1 MKTAIV
7 TALLA
12 CIGFVA
18 TAAAHHSYAMF
29 DSTRKVTVKGSVSDW
44 QWTNPHSQL
53 YVMVN
58 DLDGKPLAP
67 PAVWR
72 FEGESPEVL
81 RREFNLRR
89 DRIKIGDKV
98 TVTAQPLR
106 DGSKG
111 GHLMTITLPD
121 GSLLTRQLR

>member
-1 MKTAIV
+1 MKTALV
-7 TALLA
+7 TAMLA

-53 YVMVN
+53 YVMVD

-67 PAVWR
+67 PGVSKARVPR
-72 FEGESPEVL
+72 SCAA
-81 RREFNLRR
+81 NS
-89 DRIKIGDKV
+89 
-98 TVTAQPLR
+98 TYAAT
-106 DGSKG
+106 GSR
-111 GHLMTITLPD
+111 
-121 GSLLTRQLR
+121 SATR